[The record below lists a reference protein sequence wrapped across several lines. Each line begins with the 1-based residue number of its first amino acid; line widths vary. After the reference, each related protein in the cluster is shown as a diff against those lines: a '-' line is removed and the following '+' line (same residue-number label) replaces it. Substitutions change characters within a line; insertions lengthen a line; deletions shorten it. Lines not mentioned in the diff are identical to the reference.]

1 MTFRAVNDENEN
13 GRYINIESPDGFRQG
28 GSVTLWLTQ
37 ALANDL
43 RRALDELYPPVP
55 ASEPFIVDPVR
66 DAAPTL
72 GVEELRTLGVSL
84 CAATADESAHT
95 RHAAVPV
102 SSNELVARAHA
113 QTLDFVAAKLGLPI

>member
-13 GRYINIESPDGFRQG
+13 GRYISIESPDGFLQG

-37 ALANDL
+37 ALANEL
-43 RRALDELYPPVP
+43 RRALDELYPSVP

-72 GVEELRTLGVSL
+72 HVEELRTGTPLHPS
-84 CAATADESAHT
+84 TD
-95 RHAAVPV
+95 
-102 SSNELVARAHA
+102 ELVTRAQA
-113 QTLDFVAAKLGLPI
+113 QTLDFIAQKLGLPV